1 MLNSVSLLYQT
12 TEGTVL
18 SIQDTA
24 VLRDTTQHR
33 CPFFLFNRSALQCLT
48 PLCQTFLLILGWES
62 DYGMRTYEN
71 QWKLEGTF
79 RDPLTKAHTFM
90 CLGIV
95 FHRLLFKARQLQNV
109 LQKEFLHIKQSSF
122 DCKKKVE
129 EKTFTANM
137 CFSTSTDST
146 YGHINIP
153 SILLYGLLYLIVF
166 VNVSAVAQIKQQ
178 IMDNL
183 CADNGKKYVEIIIRY
198 NQLLLC
204 LCTICLWRRA
214 WLRIKP
220 ECKNVAHYRTSD
232 NFRETNKTNNL
243 ISNTSWSSY
252 LVWWLE

>member
-1 MLNSVSLLYQT
+1 
-12 TEGTVL
+12 
-18 SIQDTA
+18 
-24 VLRDTTQHR
+24 
-33 CPFFLFNRSALQCLT
+33 
-48 PLCQTFLLILGWES
+48 
-62 DYGMRTYEN
+62 
-71 QWKLEGTF
+71 
-79 RDPLTKAHTFM
+79 M

-122 DCKKKVE
+122 DCQKKVE

-137 CFSTSTDST
+137 CFSTSTDCT

-153 SILLYGLLYLIVF
+153 SILLYVIIVF
-166 VNVSAVAQIKQQ
+166 VNVSVVAQIKQQ

-204 LCTICLWRRA
+204 LCTICLWRGA

-220 ECKNVAHYRTSD
+220 ECKNVAHERTSV